1 MAGPRDVPKDQNR
14 NAPWQSPDVTQDVI
28 VLNDFGG
35 VQLEERT
42 RTTKSGTAVRY
53 TLGIKAE
60 PILHNLRGL
69 DLGRKPAQAILDLI
83 RTQHRNIAQ
92 MAAPSTMARRRR
104 AAAELKNG
112 GSTRLRR
119 GANVTSGDLVKRRY
133 VAARTANDP
142 PGTSARFGSDSN
154 LLYNGWFLRQNNAEG
169 TWTVNV
175 PANRLDPTTFNGG
188 LAALQR
194 FVEHLTAL
202 IPALRGVGVLE
213 DAAFIRA
220 VATSSPVRV
229 LTMTWFDKASK
240 YSGAAA
246 KIVSEA
252 RRLFAL
258 AAA

>member
-1 MAGPRDVPKDQNR
+1 
-14 NAPWQSPDVTQDVI
+14 
-28 VLNDFGG
+28 
-35 VQLEERT
+35 
-42 RTTKSGTAVRY
+42 
-53 TLGIKAE
+53 
-60 PILHNLRGL
+60 
-69 DLGRKPAQAILDLI
+69 
-83 RTQHRNIAQ
+83 
-92 MAAPSTMARRRR
+92 MARRRR

-119 GANVTSGDLVKRRY
+119 GSNVTSGDLVKRRY
-133 VAARTANDP
+133 VAARVSSSEYGP

-154 LLYNGWFLRQNNAEG
+154 LLYAGWFLRQNNAEG

-175 PANRLDPTTFNGG
+175 PANRLDPSTFNGG

-246 KIVSEA
+246 KIVSEV
-252 RRLFAL
+252 RRLYAL